1 MSQGFD
7 AQLISLLPK
16 MRAWAMALTRNSAA
30 ADDLLQD
37 TASKALAAHDSF
49 MPGTN
54 FSAWIHRIMV
64 NHFIGGMRG
73 RRAFADI
80 GDAPEVAVPAA
91 HEDRIALREL
101 AWAMERLPPD
111 QRQALSMVVLQE
123 KSYEDVSEA
132 TGEPVGT
139 LKSRVHR
146 ARLQLRSHMMGE
158 QPMIAA

>member
-1 MSQGFD
+1 MSQEFD
-7 AQLISLLPK
+7 VQLISLLPK
-16 MRAWAMALTRNSAA
+16 MRGWAIALTRNSAA

-49 MPGTN
+49 IPGTN
-54 FSAWIHRIMV
+54 FSAWVYRIMV
-64 NHFIGGMRG
+64 NHFISGMRG
-73 RRAFADI
+73 RRAFAEMEDV
-80 GDAPEVAVPAA
+80 PEIAVPAA

-101 AWAMERLPPD
+101 GWAMERLPPD

-123 KSYEDVSEA
+123 KSYDDVSEA

-146 ARLQLRSHMMGE
+146 ARVQLRSHMMGE